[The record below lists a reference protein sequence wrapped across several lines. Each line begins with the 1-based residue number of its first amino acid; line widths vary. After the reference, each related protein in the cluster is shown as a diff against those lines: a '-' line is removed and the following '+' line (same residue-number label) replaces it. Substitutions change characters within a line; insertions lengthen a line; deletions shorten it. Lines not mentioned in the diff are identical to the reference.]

1 MFLVVDF
8 FNTNLNNKNL
18 MIVERVEGKRQLGW
32 QRRQGKG
39 SRREGGGGTG
49 RCRQQGRQREAG
61 RLH

>member
-1 MFLVVDF
+1 
-8 FNTNLNNKNL
+8 

-32 QRRQGKG
+32 QRRQGKDG
-39 SRREGGGGTG
+39 RREGGGGTG